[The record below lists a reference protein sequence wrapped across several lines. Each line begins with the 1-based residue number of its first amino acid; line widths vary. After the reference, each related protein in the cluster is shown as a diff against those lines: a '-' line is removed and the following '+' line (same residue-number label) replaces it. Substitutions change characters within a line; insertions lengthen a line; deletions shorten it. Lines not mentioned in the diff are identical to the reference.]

1 MSDAAKQVK
10 ISPDT
15 VEGYT
20 LQQPLGQG
28 STGSVFKAKRTSDG
42 AMFAIKLIFPALSKK
57 SDFNAKFVRLA
68 QIGGKVDH
76 PNIVRTIASGI
87 SNGFHFVVMEHV
99 EGKTLESVLSRGAMD
114 EQRALQIVLSV
125 ARALKHAQDAGV
137 VHRDV
142 KPANI
147 LLPRG
152 GEAKLA
158 DLGLAIMAT
167 NPKLVGGATGTP
179 HYMSPEAAR
188 SDANIDVRSDI
199 YNLGAT
205 LHHML
210 TGQTLFTFNNIA
222 EIVAGHLSEQPKAA
236 NKVNATVSKG
246 ASKLVQRM
254 TEKKAQD
261 RPWPADVIGFA
272 EALLRGD
279 KPFES
284 VGGRPSRAK
293 SQEAEPRI
301 SKDSPT
307 PAMPPPA
314 LQIPLP
320 NRVSNP
326 YEETISTPMPSSG
339 KGAPG
344 RSPAPHPSPYPPA
357 PPVAPPAA
365 PGPPPGHRHP
375 NTAYPTPPAQ
385 QPGQGPPSWP
395 PQPAPP
401 PGRAPSGYPSPYP
414 PAAPYPPPYPPQGY
428 PPPPYGYPP
437 QAPPP
442 QGYPPQGYP
451 PQGYPPQGYPP
462 QGYPPPA
469 APPGTPA
476 QPPPSQPP
484 APPAAKPPKKGPPK
498 GKRHIGRRWGDLI

>member
-1 MSDAAKQVK
+1 MSDASKQVK

-15 VEGYT
+15 VEGYS
-20 LQQPLGQG
+20 LKQPLGQG
-28 STGSVFKAKRTSDG
+28 STGSVFKAKRLSDG
-42 AMFAIKLIFPALSKK
+42 ETFAIKLIFPALSKK

-76 PNIVRTIASGI
+76 PNIVKTIASGV
-87 SNGFHFVVMEHV
+87 SNGFHYVVMEYV

-114 EQRALQIVLSV
+114 EQRALQIVLSI
-125 ARALKHAQDAGV
+125 ARALNHALDAGV

-188 SDANIDVRSDI
+188 SDANIDVRSDV
-199 YNLGAT
+199 YSLGAT

-210 TGQTLFTFNNIA
+210 TGQTLFTFNNVA

-236 NKVNATVSKG
+236 HKVNANVSKG
-246 ASKLVQRM
+246 ASKLVQRL
-254 TEKKAQD
+254 TEKKATD
-261 RPWPADVIGFA
+261 RPWPVGVISYV
-272 EALLRGD
+272 ESLLRGD
-279 KPFES
+279 KPVDTATGRTSRGKS
-284 VGGRPSRAK
+284 V
-293 SQEAEPRI
+293 ETEVRI

-307 PAMPPPA
+307 PAMAPPVI
-314 LQIPLP
+314 QIPLP
-320 NRVSNP
+320 GRQSTP
-326 YEETISTPMPSSG
+326 YEETISTPMPPAG
-339 KGAPG
+339 KGQPG
-344 RSPAPHPSPYPPA
+344 PSPAPAVPSSYP
-357 PPVAPPAA
+357 
-365 PGPPPGHRHP
+365 PPPGHRTP
-375 NTAYPTPPAQ
+375 STAYPTPPAQ
-385 QPGQGPPSWP
+385 QPGQGPPVWP
-395 PQPAPP
+395 PQPPP
-401 PGRAPSGYPSPYP
+401 PGPAGYPSPYP
-414 PAAPYPPPYPPQGY
+414 PAPQYPPSGPPPYPPQGY

-437 QAPPP
+437 QGPPP

-462 QGYPPPA
+462 PGYPPPA
-469 APPGTPA
+469 APPG
-476 QPPPSQPP
+476 QPGQPSQPP
-484 APPAAKPPKKGPPK
+484 APPPGGKPPKKGPPK
-498 GKRHIGRRWGDLI
+498 GKRQIGRRWGDLI